1 MATENGKPQIAVPAW
16 TLWMFGVAQPLVVA
30 FLIFV
35 SSLMWTMNERVT
47 VLTVQMAQALE
58 TKAELKAIDE
68 RFNLLSSRVSRLEGQ
83 RETLP

>member
-1 MATENGKPQIAVPAW
+1 
-16 TLWMFGVAQPLVVA
+16 MFGVAQPLVVA

-68 RFNLLSSRVSRLEGQ
+68 RFNLLSSRVSRLEG
-83 RETLP
+83 REDKSP